1 MNELGGRFA
10 ARQIPGKREYQEDDY
25 GLLDGRDLGLDG
37 SEHTML
43 LVADGMGG
51 HVGGATASGL
61 LSKTFVEVY
70 PQAAGPI
77 VDRLRACLEAANKAL
92 SDAIVENPELDSM
105 GSTLV
110 AAVVSSE
117 GLNWIS
123 VGDSPLWLFR
133 EGQLERLNADH
144 SMAPVLADLVATGRM
159 TEEDAA
165 RDSRRHSLRSAVMGD
180 DIHLI
185 DVSSQPVMVEEGD
198 RLLLASDGLMTLS
211 DQEIADI
218 LKKTQDAPL
227 EDSAAAL
234 IQAVEAAEQPHQ
246 DNTTVLLY
254 APVEGAEL
262 ADTGEEEV
270 AQDEP
275 RLKRKRWGR
284 LLGMLLCV
292 AVLWGVLYWIR
303 QGEDVA
309 VESPTAT
316 VEAPAATEVE
326 ATEGSDVQ
334 LPMASDAEEGA
345 SASQEE
351 ASGDSIRAE
360 SASQEEAIGDRSR
373 AGIEKAELNEPQ
385 EERVG
390 GEGGEE

>member
-1 MNELGGRFA
+1 MNELDGRFA
-10 ARQIPGKREYQEDDY
+10 ARQIPGQREYQEDDY

-37 SEHTML
+37 SEHSML

-77 VDRLRACLEAANKAL
+77 VDRLRHCLEAANTAMA
-92 SDAIVENPELDSM
+92 DAIAENPALDSM

-110 AAVVSSE
+110 ATVVSSE

-133 EGQLERLNADH
+133 EGKLERLNADH

-159 TEEDAA
+159 TAEEAA
-165 RDSRRHSLRSAVMGD
+165 QDPSRHSLRSAVMGD

-185 DVSSQPVMVEEGD
+185 DVSSQPVAVEQGD
-198 RLLLASDGLMTLS
+198 RLLLASDGLLTLS
-211 DQEIADI
+211 EQEIAAI

-227 EDSAAAL
+227 GDSVAAL
-234 IQAVEAAEQPHQ
+234 IQAVEAAEHPHQ

-254 APVEGAEL
+254 APGGGAE
-262 ADTGEEEV
+262 GEGEAIQEK
-270 AQDEP
+270 P

-292 AVLWGVLYWIR
+292 AVLWGVLYWLR

-309 VESPTAT
+309 VETPATTA
-316 VEAPAATEVE
+316 VEP
-326 ATEGSDVQ
+326 TEGSD
-334 LPMASDAEEGA
+334 AEESAPA
-345 SASQEE
+345 SREE
-351 ASGDSIRAE
+351 TTEDSTRAE
-360 SASQEEAIGDRSR
+360 VGN
-373 AGIEKAELNEPQ
+373 KPQ
-385 EERVG
+385 EEG
-390 GEGGEE
+390 GER

>member
-1 MNELGGRFA
+1 MNAFDRRFA

-61 LSKTFVEVY
+61 LSKTFVEAY
-70 PQAAGPI
+70 PQVSGPI
-77 VDRLRACLEAANKAL
+77 VDRLRDCLEAANKAMA
-92 SDAIVENPELDSM
+92 DAIVENPELDSM

-110 AAVVSSE
+110 AAVVASE

-133 EGQLERLNADH
+133 EGALERLNADH

-159 TEEDAA
+159 TAEEAA
-165 RDSRRHSLRSAVMGD
+165 RDSRRYSLRSAVMGD

-185 DVSSQPVMVEEGD
+185 DVSSQPVAVQQGD

-211 DQEIADI
+211 DQEIAAI

-227 EDSAAAL
+227 ADSAEAL
-234 IQAVEAAEQPHQ
+234 IQAVENAESPHQ
-246 DNTTVLLY
+246 DNATVLLY
-254 APVEGAEL
+254 APAEDAEL
-262 ADTGEEEV
+262 AAADVGEREPV
-270 AQDEP
+270 QDKP
-275 RLKRKRWGR
+275 RLKRKPWGR

-292 AVLWGVLYWIR
+292 AVLWGVLYWLR
-303 QGEDVA
+303 PGENVA
-309 VESPTAT
+309 IET
-316 VEAPAATEVE
+316 PAATDVE
-326 ATEGSDVQ
+326 FAEGSDVQ
-334 LPMASDAEEGA
+334 VPTASDAEE
-345 SASQEE
+345 SVPASQEE
-351 ASGDSIRAE
+351 TGDST
-360 SASQEEAIGDRSR
+360 R
-373 AGIEKAELNEPQ
+373 AGVGEAELDEPQ
-385 EERVG
+385 EESVG
-390 GEGGEE
+390 GEAGEG

>member
-25 GLLDGRDLGLDG
+25 GLLDGRDLGIDG
-37 SEHTML
+37 SEHTMS

-70 PQAAGPI
+70 PQASGPI
-77 VDRLRACLEAANKAL
+77 VDRLRVCLEAANKAIA
-92 SDAIVENPELDSM
+92 DAIAENPELDSM

-110 AAVVSSE
+110 AAVVASE

-133 EGQLERLNADH
+133 EGKLERLNADH
-144 SMAPVLADLVATGRM
+144 SMAPVLADLVAAGRM
-159 TEEDAA
+159 TAEEAA
-165 RDSRRHSLRSAVMGD
+165 QDPRRHSLRSAVMGD
-180 DIHLI
+180 DIHLV
-185 DVSSQPVMVEEGD
+185 DVSSQPVAVQKGD

-211 DQEIADI
+211 DQGIEAI

-227 EDSAAAL
+227 EDCVAAL
-234 IQAVEAAEQPHQ
+234 IQAVEEAEHPHQ

-254 APVEGAEL
+254 APA
-262 ADTGEEEV
+262 ADTESATAAIGEREA
-270 AQDEP
+270 AQDKP

-292 AVLWGVLYWIR
+292 VILLGVIYWLGR
-303 QGEDVA
+303 GEDVA
-309 VESPTAT
+309 IETPAAT
-316 VEAPAATEVE
+316 VETPAATDIEP
-326 ATEGSDVQ
+326 TEGSDVQ
-334 LPMASDAEEGA
+334 VPMASDAEE
-345 SASQEE
+345 ST
-351 ASGDSIRAE
+351 
-360 SASQEEAIGDRSR
+360 SASQEEAIGDSTHARK
-373 AGIEKAELNEPQ
+373 EKAELNESQ
-385 EERVG
+385 EG
-390 GEGGEE
+390 KEETNYE